1 MTKDYS
7 IARRRMVE
15 QQITSRG
22 ITDQRVIDAMLSVPR
37 HLFVESG
44 LQDQAYSD
52 FPLPIGHKQ
61 TISQPYIVAYMTEA
75 LNLTGHER
83 VLEIGTGS
91 GYQAAILS
99 KTARQVYTVERVAD
113 LARKA
118 RKALDLCGAYNV
130 HIRVNDGTCGW
141 EDQGPFDAIITTAG
155 SPSVPETLK
164 MQLEVGGRLLIP
176 VGTLGQQVLCLI
188 TRKSSDR
195 YTEERLIDC
204 RFVPLIGRF
213 GWQNEAGE
221 SCDS

>member
-1 MTKDYS
+1 MITNDFR

-22 ITDQRVIDAMLSVPR
+22 INDQRVIDAMLAVPR
-37 HLFVESG
+37 HLFVEPG

-61 TISQPYIVAYMTEA
+61 TISQPFIVAYMTEA
-75 LNLTGHER
+75 LNLTGSER

-91 GYQAAILS
+91 GYQAAVLS
-99 KTARQVYTVERVAD
+99 KVVRQVYTVERVAD
-113 LARKA
+113 LARAA
-118 RKALDLCGAYNV
+118 RKALDVCNAYNV

-164 MQLEVGGRLLIP
+164 QQLEIGGRMIIP
-176 VGTLGQQVLCLI
+176 VGTLGQQILYRI
-188 TRKSSDR
+188 TRVTADT
-195 YTEERLIDC
+195 YNEEQLIDC
-204 RFVPLIGRF
+204 RFVPLIGRH
-213 GWQNEAGE
+213 GWKSETGN
-221 SCDS
+221 

>member
-1 MTKDYS
+1 LITNDFR

-22 ITDQRVIDAMLSVPR
+22 INDQRVIDAMLAVPR
-37 HLFVESG
+37 HLFVEPG

-61 TISQPYIVAYMTEA
+61 TISQPFIVAYMTEA
-75 LNLTGHER
+75 LNLTGSER

-91 GYQAAILS
+91 GYQAAVLS
-99 KTARQVYTVERVAD
+99 KVVRQVYTVERVAD
-113 LARKA
+113 LARAA
-118 RKALDLCGAYNV
+118 RKALDVCNAYNV

-164 MQLEVGGRLLIP
+164 QQLEIGGRMIIP
-176 VGTLGQQVLCLI
+176 VGTLGQQILYRI
-188 TRKSSDR
+188 TRVTADT
-195 YTEERLIDC
+195 YNEEQLIDC
-204 RFVPLIGRF
+204 RFVPLIGRH
-213 GWQNEAGE
+213 GWKSETGN
-221 SCDS
+221 